1 MMEGKIQLGSA
12 WKNVTRNQFITIVC
26 VDVNEKVVSYT
37 DNSDKS
43 ERPRIHEKKV
53 EHIFRLFEIVE

>member
-1 MMEGKIQLGSA
+1 MEGKIQLGST

-37 DNSDKS
+37 DNNDKS
-43 ERPRIHEKKV
+43 EHPRIHEKKV

>member
-1 MMEGKIQLGSA
+1 MEGKIQLGST

-43 ERPRIHEKKV
+43 ERPRIHDKSV
-53 EHIFRLFEIVE
+53 EHILRLFEIVE

>member
-1 MMEGKIQLGSA
+1 MMEGKIQLGST

-43 ERPRIHEKKV
+43 ERPRIHDKSV
-53 EHIFRLFEIVE
+53 EHILRLFEIVE